1 MARQVLPILGAAV
14 GAVAG
19 FALGGPAGAI
29 YGAQGGFL
37 IGTTAGNIIDPTVI
51 QGNTIGDQTI
61 QTASEGGARAIV
73 YAKGCVTA
81 TCVIA
86 RGNRQ
91 VIKTQTRNGKGASSV
106 TENQSVHW
114 TFAIGIG
121 EDLVGGSIRR
131 IWQDETLVYDVRS
144 PDKQISDA
152 DNIAYAKKFRFYD
165 GSESQLPDPDLQTF
179 LGDDTPCYRG
189 TAYVVFP
196 NFDLTPT
203 SERIP
208 QFKFEVVKAPL
219 VKELTSAVDSP
230 SGSRFGVLAASDGEN
245 LALVWDA
252 SSLRLFEAVGD
263 ATNISPTSVATLAGG
278 VRIASNGEAF
288 VIIGSDWQPWFYAPG
303 SAPIKKQWGLDGFI
317 PFALAGRQGRWLAL
331 GIGEQGRE
339 YSAIS
344 STGVDWIINL
354 RTSLLGLVSGLVYSS
369 VIGKW
374 IALGDYGYAFSYDG
388 IAWSVPRAI
397 ATWPSISQYKFCESS
412 SAMYAVREG
421 NGTRIYRSQNGIDW
435 TVFTDLSTFSVA
447 VDAICYSDEYG
458 LCAAMRNGMI
468 LTDITATSCV
478 KSPAYV
484 PHNAGMAPFVGLFA
498 FGDRLLA
505 VGDEGDPW
513 LLRAK
518 KNIVLAYPRLVSG
531 SLADAT
537 VGGALETLADRVQ
550 VDLDA
555 SVMTETC
562 DGVVIQET
570 TTGADAISSIAAPFF
585 ADAVEAD
592 GNLKMVRRGAAVQ
605 RVLTYDDLTEEPE
618 VNSREN
624 SIEYPEKLHFFYQSP
639 TTGYATTKATS
650 SRYSANALSSGE
662 SSVTAPV
669 VFDSANTPANIA
681 SKLHKVMWA
690 EAEGTF
696 TWKVGDHN
704 LDLVPSDCVG
714 LYLRGISTRAR
725 ITQIDYDI
733 GKMTLTMV
741 KDRQSAYS
749 ANVTAMPLPTPTA
762 PPAATMSKAVL
773 AVLDIPALLDT
784 DDGMCYYLAMSGST
798 RVWAGGMVQRSM
810 DGGASWANVASF
822 ATDSTM
828 GRLTQPLPAAS
839 PDVPDMTNSLT
850 VQLFDNRNELLSVGQ
865 QAWLAEQNGIAVQ
878 CADGSWEIMQYE
890 TAVDAGN
897 GLYTLSGLQRG
908 RLGTSG
914 AAHAVGA
921 LFVLLGGAMVKLDSQ
936 TSWVGRTVKHR
947 GVSHT
952 TSVEDADVVD
962 TVYSGL
968 SQRELPVASF
978 DASMQGTMLTVANIV
993 PRMRF
998 GTEDTPVVSANW
1010 AGYRIVATGASG
1022 TQQTDTMSTGA
1033 ALDCATIGQVASVAV
1048 SQLNRLTGAG
1058 PAVTKEF
1065 Q

>member
-37 IGTTAGNIIDPTVI
+37 IGTTVGNIIDPTVI

-121 EDLVGGSIRR
+121 EDLIGGSIRR

-144 PDKQISDA
+144 SDKQISDA
-152 DNIAYAKKFRFYD
+152 DNTAYAKKFRFYD

-196 NFDLTPT
+196 NFDLTST
-203 SERIP
+203 SERVP

-219 VKELTSAVDSP
+219 VKEWAFSASTV
-230 SGSRFGVLAASDGEN
+230 SGSRLGILAASDGKN
-245 LALVWDA
+245 LALVGGT
-252 SSLRLFEAVGD
+252 SNMFLFEAVAD
-263 ATNISPTSVATLAGG
+263 ATNASPESVATLAGG

-303 SAPIKKQWGLDGFI
+303 SAPIKKQWGMDGFI
-317 PFALAGRQGRWLAL
+317 PHVLGGKSGQWLAL
-331 GIGEQGRE
+331 GMDDQGRE
-339 YSAIS
+339 YSARS

-354 RTSLLGLVSGLVYSS
+354 RTSLIGSIGSLVYSS

-374 IALGDYGYAFSYDG
+374 MAYCDYGYAFSYDG
-388 IAWSVPRAI
+388 IAWDVHGAIKEMPSVSA
-397 ATWPSISQYKFCESS
+397 YKFCESS
-412 SAMYAVREG
+412 STMYAVEEG
-421 NGTRIYRSQNGIDW
+421 WSTIIYKSQNGTDW
-435 TVFTDLSTFSVA
+435 SVFRNLSPFGTKI
-447 VDAICYSDEYG
+447 DAICYSDEYG
-458 LCAAMRNGMI
+458 LCAVMGTNGYI
-468 LTDITATSCV
+468 FTNITAS
-478 KSPAYV
+478 SHERLPMPILLEHGDSA
-484 PHNAGMAPFVGLFA
+484 ALFP
-498 FGDRLLA
+498 FGDRLIG
-505 VGDEGDPW
+505 VGNHTRYVSSDI
-513 LLRAK
+513 K
-518 KNIVLAYPRLVSG
+518 HIVLAYPHLVSG

-537 VGGALETLADRVQ
+537 VGGALEALADRVQ
-550 VDLDA
+550 VELDA
-555 SVMTETC
+555 SAMTETC

-585 ADAVEAD
+585 ANAVEAD
-592 GNLKMVRRGAAVQ
+592 GKLKMVRRGAAVQ

-650 SRYSANALSSGE
+650 SRYSSNALSSGE

-669 VFDSANTPANIA
+669 VFDSADGPANIA

-733 GKMTLTMV
+733 GKLTLTMV

-784 DDGMCYYLAMSGST
+784 DDSMCYYLAMSGST
-798 RVWAGGMVQRSM
+798 QVWAGGVVQRSM
-810 DGGASWANVASF
+810 DGGSSWANVASF
-822 ATDSTM
+822 TTDSTM

-865 QAWLAEQNGIAVQ
+865 QAWLAEQNSIAVQ
-878 CADGSWEIMQYE
+878 CPNGSWEIMQYE
-890 TAVDAGN
+890 TATDAGN

-908 RLGTSG
+908 RLGTPG
-914 AAHAVGA
+914 AAHAAGA

-936 TSWVGRTVKHR
+936 TSWIGQTIKHR
-947 GVSHT
+947 GVSNT

-962 TVYSGL
+962 IVYSGL
-968 SQRELPVASF
+968 SQRELPVAGF
-978 DASMQGTMLTVANIV
+978 DAEMQGTVLNISNIV

-1022 TQQTDTMSTGA
+1022 ALQADTVSTGVQ
-1033 ALDCATIGQVASVAV
+1033 LDCATIGRVASVAV

>member
-1 MARQVLPILGAAV
+1 MARQVIPILGAAA

-37 IGTTAGNIIDPTVI
+37 IGTTVGNIIDPTVI

-91 VIKTQTRNGKGASSV
+91 VIKTQTRNGNGKGASSV

-121 EDLVGGSIRR
+121 EDLIGGSIRR

-144 PDKQISDA
+144 SDKQISDA
-152 DNIAYAKKFRFYD
+152 DNTAYAKKFRFYD
-165 GSESQLPDPDLQTF
+165 GSETQLPDPDLQTF

-208 QFKFEVVKAPL
+208 QFKFEVVKASL
-219 VKELTSAVDSP
+219 VKEWQTSEQ
-230 SGSRFGVLAASDGEN
+230 VLSVGLPYPPAASDGEN
-245 LALVWDA
+245 LLIGHN
-252 SSLRLFEAVGD
+252 SSEIVVA
-263 ATNISPTSVATLAGG
+263 ANISQAITSDFESVIAQGIDP
-278 VRIASNGEAF
+278 REIASNGEAF
-288 VIIGSDWQPWFYAPG
+288 VIISRTGVPWVYRAGDTAPTQHSFG
-303 SAPIKKQWGLDGFI
+303 AEPFSAY
-317 PFALAGRQGRWLAL
+317 ALASRPGQWMSLGRLSTGLQW
-331 GIGEQGRE
+331 
-339 YSAIS
+339 YSARS
-344 STGVDWIINL
+344 STGADWIL
-354 RTSLLGLVSGLVYSS
+354 SRTDFPFYIRAIDALTWDAPSGKWLLKAGSLLYASLDTVTWRLQEVGDSLPGLYTASTCSANGGTYSLMS
-369 VIGKW
+369 DRHR
-374 IALGDYGYAFSYDG
+374 IAYS
-388 IAWSVPRAI
+388 
-397 ATWPSISQYKFCESS
+397 T
-412 SAMYAVREG
+412 
-421 NGTRIYRSQNGIDW
+421 NGIDW
-435 TVFTDLSTFSVA
+435 HLYANVDLEL
-447 VDAICYSDEYG
+447 DALCYSDEYG
-458 LCAAMRNGMI
+458 LCAVPVDGVAIAG
-468 LTDITATSCV
+468 ITESGYSFIPISVHHDRGACRI
-478 KSPAYV
+478 
-484 PHNAGMAPFVGLFA
+484 FA
-498 FGDRLLA
+498 FGDRLLLMGTSRG
-505 VGDEGDPW
+505 VT
-513 LLRAK
+513 R
-518 KNIVLAYPRLVSG
+518 IVLAYKHLVSG
-531 SLADAT
+531 SPVAT
-537 VGGALETLADRVQ
+537 VGGALEALADRVQ

-555 SVMTETC
+555 SAMTETC

-585 ADAVEAD
+585 ANAVEVD
-592 GNLKMVRRGAAVQ
+592 GKLKMVRRGAAVQ

-669 VFDSANTPANIA
+669 VFDSADGPVNIA

-714 LYLRGISTRAR
+714 LYLRGIYTRAR

-762 PPAATMSKAVL
+762 PPVATMSKAVL
-773 AVLDIPALLDT
+773 AVLDIPALFDT
-784 DDGMCYYLAMSGST
+784 DDGMCYYLAMSGSSQ
-798 RVWAGGMVQRSM
+798 VWAGGVVQRSM
-810 DGGASWANVASF
+810 DGGSSWANVASF
-822 ATDSTM
+822 TTDSTM

-850 VQLFDNRNELLSVGQ
+850 VQLFDNRNELLSVEQ

-908 RLGTSG
+908 RLGTPG

-936 TSWVGRTVKHR
+936 TSWIGQTVKHR
-947 GVSHT
+947 GVSYT

-962 TVYSGL
+962 IVYSGL
-968 SQRELPVASF
+968 SQRELPVAGF
-978 DASMQGTMLTVANIV
+978 DAEMQGTVLNISNIV

-1010 AGYRIVATGASG
+1010 EGYRIVATGASG
-1022 TQQTDTMSTGA
+1022 ALQADTVSTGVQ
-1033 ALDCATIGQVASVAV
+1033 LDCATIGQVASVAV

-1058 PAVTKEF
+1058 PAVTKEI

>member
-1 MARQVLPILGAAV
+1 MARQVLPFLGAAV

-37 IGTTAGNIIDPTVI
+37 IGTTVGNIIDPTVI

-121 EDLVGGSIRR
+121 EDLIGGSIRR

-144 PDKQISDA
+144 SDKQISDA
-152 DNIAYAKKFRFYD
+152 DNTAYAKKFRFYD
-165 GSESQLPDPDLQTF
+165 GSETQLPDPDLQTF
-179 LGDDTPCYRG
+179 LGDATPCYRG

-219 VKELTSAVDSP
+219 VKEWQTSQQLL
-230 SGSRFGVLAASDGEN
+230 SGELPYTLAASDGEN
-245 LALVWDA
+245 LALVGGA
-252 SSLRLFEAVGD
+252 SNIFLFEAVAD
-263 ATNISPTSVATLAGG
+263 ATNVSPESVATLAGG

-303 SAPIKKQWGLDGFI
+303 SAPIKKQWGMDGFV
-317 PFALAGRQGRWLAL
+317 PYVLGGKSGQWLVL
-331 GIGEQGRE
+331 GGDDQGRE
-339 YSAIS
+339 YSARS

-354 RTSLLGLVSGLVYSS
+354 RTSVLESVSSLIYSS

-374 IALGDYGYAFSYDG
+374 ISYGYYGYSFSYDG
-388 IAWSVPRAI
+388 IAWNVYGAI
-397 ATWPSISQYKFCESS
+397 REMPSLSAYKFCESS
-412 SAMYAVREG
+412 SMMYAVREG
-421 NGTRIYRSQNGIDW
+421 WSTIIYQSQNGTDW
-435 TVFTDLSTFSVA
+435 AVFRDLRAFGIKI
-447 VDAICYSDEYG
+447 DAICYSDEYG
-458 LCAAMRNGMI
+458 LCAVMGVTGCIFTN
-468 LTDITATSCV
+468 ITASSAEQLPTSIFLERGD
-478 KSPAYV
+478 SA
-484 PHNAGMAPFVGLFA
+484 ALFP
-498 FGDRLLA
+498 FGDRLIG
-505 VGDEGDPW
+505 VGNHIPSKD
-513 LLRAK
+513 
-518 KNIVLAYPRLVSG
+518 IVLAYKHLVSG

-550 VDLDA
+550 VELDA
-555 SVMTETC
+555 SAMTETC

-585 ADAVEAD
+585 ANAVEAD
-592 GNLKMVRRGAAVQ
+592 GKLKMVRRGAAVQ

-669 VFDSANTPANIA
+669 VFDSADAPANIA

-733 GKMTLTMV
+733 GKLTLTMV

-762 PPAATMSKAVL
+762 PPVATMSKAVL

-784 DDGMCYYLAMSGST
+784 NDGMCYYLAMSGSSQ
-798 RVWAGGMVQRSM
+798 VWTGGVAQRSM
-810 DGGASWANVASF
+810 DGGSTWANVASF

-828 GRLTQPLPAAS
+828 GQLTQPLPAAS

-878 CADGSWEIMQYE
+878 CSDGSWEIMQYE
-890 TAVDAGN
+890 TATDAGN

-936 TSWVGRTVKHR
+936 TSWIGQTIKHR
-947 GVSHT
+947 GVSNT

-962 TVYSGL
+962 TVYAGL
-968 SQRELPVASF
+968 SQRELPVAGF
-978 DASMQGTMLTVANIV
+978 DAEMQGTVLNISNIV

-1010 AGYRIVATGASG
+1010 AGYRIVATGVSG
-1022 TQQTDTMSTGA
+1022 VLQADTVSTGVQ
-1033 ALDCATIGQVASVAV
+1033 LDCATIGQVASVAV

>member
-37 IGTTAGNIIDPTVI
+37 IGTTVGNIIDPTVI

-91 VIKTQTRNGKGASSV
+91 VIKTETRNGKGASSV

-144 PDKQISDA
+144 SDKQISDA
-152 DNIAYAKKFRFYD
+152 DNTAYAKKFRFYD

-219 VKELTSAVDSP
+219 VKEWAYADDSP
-230 SGSRFGVLAASDGEN
+230 SGGSLGVLAASDGEN
-245 LALVWDA
+245 LALLWDT
-252 SSLRLFEAVGD
+252 SSLHLFEAVAD
-263 ATNISPTSVATLAGG
+263 ATSISPESVATLVGG

-288 VIIGSDWQPWFYAPG
+288 VIVGSGDWQPWFYAPG
-303 SAPIKKQWGLDGFI
+303 STPIKKQWGIDGFL
-317 PFALAGRQGRWLAL
+317 PSVLGGKSGQWLAL
-331 GIGEQGRE
+331 GMDDQGRE

-354 RTSLLGLVSGLVYSS
+354 RTSLLASVSGLVYSS

-374 IALGDYGYAFSYDG
+374 IAVGYYGYSFSYDG
-388 IAWSVPRAI
+388 ISWDTHGAI
-397 ATWPSISQYKFCESS
+397 PGYPSLSAHKFCESES
-412 SAMYAVREG
+412 SMYAVGEG
-421 NGTRIYRSQNGIDW
+421 SSTIIYQSQNGTDW
-435 TVFTDLSTFSVA
+435 SIFGDFSAYSVA
-447 VDAICYSDEYG
+447 VDAICYSDEHG
-458 LCAAMRNGMI
+458 LCAVMRNGTVMAN
-468 LTDITATSCV
+468 LTASSQEMLPV
-478 KSPAYV
+478 VV
-484 PHNAGMAPFVGLFA
+484 PHNAALVSLFA

-505 VGDEGDPW
+505 VGDQSDEWSGASKYI
-513 LLRAK
+513 L
-518 KNIVLAYPRLVSG
+518 LAYKHLVSG

-669 VFDSANTPANIA
+669 VFDSADTPANIA
-681 SKLHKVMWA
+681 CKLHKVMWA

-733 GKMTLTMV
+733 GKLTLTMV

-798 RVWAGGMVQRSM
+798 QVWAGGMVQRSM
-810 DGGASWANVASF
+810 DGGSSWANVASF

-908 RLGTSG
+908 RFGTPG

-947 GVSHT
+947 GVSNT

-962 TVYSGL
+962 IVYSGL
-968 SQRELPVASF
+968 SQRELPVAGF
-978 DASMQGTMLTVANIV
+978 DAEMQGTVLNISNIV

-1010 AGYRIVATGASG
+1010 TGYRIVATGVSG
-1022 TQQTDTMSTGA
+1022 TLQTDTMSTGLT
-1033 ALDCATIGQVASVAV
+1033 LDCATIGQVASVAV